1 MQEGLQTAFLLL
13 VIIDLLLVH
22 DVTYSKNLCF
32 MEPRFAKTS
41 NGLSFAI
48 MYIFNIILLE
58 LACCFF

>member
-1 MQEGLQTAFLLL
+1 MQEGLQTAFLLYN
-13 VIIDLLLVH
+13 IDLLLVH

-32 MEPRFAKTS
+32 MERRFAKTS

-58 LACCFF
+58 LACYFF